1 MSPRNPV
8 PIESLLLPLKPDSL
22 QCLHR
27 FMQYERKVPPHPV
40 PKKRKASVAII
51 LFVGRKGD
59 LYVILTTRSG
69 DLRTYAYD
77 TALPGGKWEEGDK
90 DEEWTA
96 RREAFEEIGLPM
108 DTERVRCL
116 TLLDY
121 VIAGNQL
128 VVTPV
133 VLLCIDRNINP
144 VLNPDEVVHLF
155 SMPLAAFLHD
165 RPADIPGWNFGLAD
179 KVNPVP
185 PGLIKPPP
193 IPMYANQPENEDEG
207 VGGREGRFYQYRD
220 IDWGGGPVRMH
231 RFLTGREGGGV
242 RPVYGLTA
250 GILINA
256 AKTGFGQEP
265 TFGEF
270 APGQMDMEDRLRFQ
284 IVSQGG
290 QLRRAVEA
298 EGMMGPWMEDEAR
311 ARARV
316 KEAKL

>member
-27 FMQYERKVPPHPV
+27 FIQYERRIPPHPV
-40 PKKRKASVAII
+40 PQKRKASVAII

-69 DLRTYAYD
+69 DLRTYAHD
-77 TALPGGKWEEGDK
+77 TALPGGKWEEGDL

-108 DTERVRCL
+108 DTSRVRCL

-133 VLLCIDRNINP
+133 VFLVVDRTLNP

-165 RPADIPGWNFGLAD
+165 RPAEIPGWNFGLSE

-185 PGLIKPPP
+185 AGLIKPPP
-193 IPMYANQPENEDEG
+193 IPMYANKQKEGEG
-207 VGGREGRFYQYRD
+207 VDRCECTGSSRGGR
-220 IDWGGGPVRMH
+220 
-231 RFLTGREGGGV
+231 GGGV

-256 AKTGFGQEP
+256 ARTGFGQEP

-284 IVSQGG
+284 IVSEGG

-298 EGMMGPWMEDEAR
+298 EGMMGPWMADER
-311 ARARV
+311 RSK
-316 KEAKL
+316 KEGAKL

>member
-27 FMQYERKVPPHPV
+27 FMQYERRIPPHPV
-40 PKKRKASVAII
+40 PQKRKASVAII

-69 DLRTYAYD
+69 DLRTYAHD
-77 TALPGGKWEEGDK
+77 TALPGGKWEEGDL

-108 DTERVRCL
+108 DTSRVRCL

-133 VLLCIDRNINP
+133 VFLVVDRTLNP

-165 RPADIPGWNFGLAD
+165 RPADIPA
-179 KVNPVP
+179 
-185 PGLIKPPP
+185 GLIKPPP
-193 IPMYANQPENEDEG
+193 IPMYANKQKEGEG
-207 VGGREGRFYQYRD
+207 VGGREGEYYQYRD

-256 AKTGFGQEP
+256 ARTGFGQEP

-284 IVSQGG
+284 IISEGG

-298 EGMMGPWMEDEAR
+298 EGMMGPWMADER
-311 ARARV
+311 RGK
-316 KEAKL
+316 KEGAKL